1 MLILAFDTTLST
13 CSAAIYYNGQVMSH
27 EAQDGN
33 KGHSEV
39 IMPMID
45 NLMQKSQIEFSDF
58 DLFATATGPGSYT
71 GIRVCIAL
79 ARGFKLA
86 LKKPAVGFN
95 TLQIIAQGARRRKKS
110 NYDIL
115 VVNEAMY
122 EEVYF
127 QMFSSIIEPK
137 NNLQR
142 CDVEKIIKL
151 IPKKQTILTGTASMQ
166 IYNLIKN
173 KSNIILDISE
183 TKGVSEP
190 PDAVDLAC
198 LANEVHLS
206 SKDMLLNN
214 APNPL
219 YMHQPYEK

>member
-1 MLILAFDTTLST
+1 MLILAFNTTLSK
-13 CSAAIYYNGQVMSH
+13 CSAAIYHDGRVISH

-33 KGHSEV
+33 IGHSEV

-45 NLMQKSQIEFSDF
+45 NIMQKSQIEFSDF

-79 ARGFKLA
+79 ARAFKLA
-86 LKKPAVGFN
+86 LKKPAVGLN

-122 EEVYF
+122 EEIYL
-127 QMFSSIIEPK
+127 QMFSEIIEPK

-142 CDVEKIIKL
+142 CKVEKIIKL
-151 IPKKQTILTGTASMQ
+151 MPKKKIILTGTASLK
-166 IYNLIKN
+166 IYNLIRNKN
-173 KSNIILDISE
+173 DIILDILEPNKASE
-183 TKGVSEP
+183 L
-190 PDAVDLAC
+190 PDAVDLAY
-198 LANEVHLS
+198 LA
-206 SKDMLLNN
+206 
-214 APNPL
+214 
-219 YMHQPYEK
+219 YE